1 MAVKKEKKIK
11 KIKKSIP
18 RGIAHIQNSFNNTI
32 VTITDVNG
40 NTIAWSSAG
49 SLNFKGA
56 KKSTPYASQTV
67 AATAVES
74 ALKYGLKEVEVYV
87 KGPGFGRESA
97 IRSIAKA
104 GINVT
109 TIIDVTGIPH
119 NGCRPRKI
127 RRI

>member
-1 MAVKKEKKIK
+1 MASKKIK
-11 KIKKSIP
+11 KNVP

-32 VTITDVNG
+32 ITITDIHG
-40 NTIAWSSAG
+40 NAIAWSSAG

-74 ALKYGLKEVEVYV
+74 ALKYGLKDVDVYV

-97 IRSIAKA
+97 IRAIAKA
-104 GINVT
+104 GINVLN
-109 TIIDVTGIPH
+109 IVDVTGIPH
-119 NGCRPRKI
+119 NGCRPRKL